1 MEFVMRIS
9 KIIIGVA
16 VAVLGLGIAF
26 KDTIQTHMYA
36 YMHSSMHKSHSANG
50 TLITL
55 TICLAFAV
63 RMRRKL
69 NLKSLRSCLKTS
81 TL

>member
-1 MEFVMRIS
+1 MEFVIRIS

-55 TICLAFAV
+55 TI
-63 RMRRKL
+63 
-69 NLKSLRSCLKTS
+69 
-81 TL
+81 